1 MTRLPFLRP
10 IEKFHQ
16 APALIKAY
24 TQGILERMSALSR
37 FLRVEFPPPS
47 YLSLST
53 VGIDIST
60 SGIKI
65 ARIREHAHGLELADF
80 AELPL
85 PTGTVVGGEM
95 LNAPAVVE
103 GLKKLA
109 AEHHIHSANI
119 ALPESR
125 GYLFEAEVPE
135 GSLEEQKVAVERR
148 LDEYVPLPAG
158 EVAFAIAPLPKRE
171 GQSRVVGA
179 GYAQRVLTE
188 SLTTLDEAGI
198 RTCAIESETFALPR
212 ALLPAGDDETVLVI
226 DIGKTTTKLL
236 VATSR
241 LPRYVTTLDIGGHAL
256 TLAVEKHFGVSEE
269 EAKRVKA
276 ERGIVAGSGNEE
288 YLATMLSTVSVIR
301 DEIAKRL
308 EYWQS
313 RPETAVAHDPVTRA
327 ILVGGNATILGL
339 PEYLQA
345 ALKVPVE
352 LGDVFANFAPREAW
366 LPPMEYT
373 ESLAY
378 GTAIGLA
385 LRDYVV

>member
-1 MTRLPFLRP
+1 MN
-10 IEKFHQ
+10 
-16 APALIKAY
+16 
-24 TQGILERMSALSR
+24 ALSR
-37 FLRVEFPPPS
+37 LLRVELPPPS
-47 YLSLST
+47 YLAHAS

-65 ARIREHAHGLELADF
+65 ARLAEHGKGLMLADF
-80 AELPL
+80 AELML
-85 PTGTVVGGEM
+85 PAGAVAGGEM
-95 LNAPAVVE
+95 RDPQAVIE

-109 AEHHIHSANI
+109 KEHHIKAATI

-135 GSLEEQKVAVERR
+135 GTLDEAMIAVERR
-148 LDEYVPLPAG
+148 LDEYVPLPQAD
-158 EVAFAIAPLPKRE
+158 VAFAIARLPKKE
-171 GQSRVVGA
+171 GAAPRAVGA
-179 GYAQRVLTE
+179 GYSHRVVAD
-188 SLTTLDEAGI
+188 TLGVLDDAGI
-198 RTCAIESETFALPR
+198 AVDAIESETFSLPR
-212 ALLPAGDDETVLVI
+212 ALLKPGDDETALII

-236 VATSR
+236 VATAR

-276 ERGIVAGSGNEE
+276 ERGIVAGEGNEE

-308 EYWQS
+308 DYWQS
-313 RPETAVAHDPVTRA
+313 RPETVAGSDKVTRA
-327 ILVGGNATILGL
+327 ILVGGNATVLGL
-339 PEYLQA
+339 PEYLES

-352 LGDVFANFAPREAW
+352 LGDVFANFASRDDW
-366 LPPMEYT
+366 LPPLEYT

-378 GTAIGLA
+378 GSAIGLA
-385 LRDYVV
+385 LRTYER